1 MIQIFRYQ
9 YNTQEWHDLINS
21 SLKGKERDNAINDFI
36 KKNGT
41 EVSIQEYLN
50 DFNRRSF
57 RDKGYS
63 YKCFGEAENCIERLV
78 YGELEYDEGL
88 SYCNTREH
96 CPEDLCESRTD
107 WDDMKGYADGMAIFI
122 DSLKSEVANGTIK
135 VTNQKGGATIE
146 QPEHSYLEEFE
157 PIYHCGKKPTW
168 KVGDTLAYYE
178 LATDAEGECIY
189 GIVAEV
195 HFDEEFKDWRYQL
208 KDYPEYMGDGVIY
221 EEELV
226 CSEAYKV

>member
-1 MIQIFRYQ
+1 MIQIYRYQ
-9 YNTQEWHDLINS
+9 HNTQEWHDLINS

-107 WDDMKGYADGMAIFI
+107 WDDMKGYADGMASFI

-135 VTNQKGGATIE
+135 VTNQKSETTPE
-146 QPEHSYLEEFE
+146 QPEHSYFE
-157 PIYHCGKKPTW
+157 TIYHCGKKPTW
-168 KVGDTLAYYE
+168 KVGDKLAYYE

-195 HFDEEFKDWRYQL
+195 HFDEEYEDWCYQL

-221 EEELV
+221 EEELI
-226 CSEAYKV
+226 SSKAYRV